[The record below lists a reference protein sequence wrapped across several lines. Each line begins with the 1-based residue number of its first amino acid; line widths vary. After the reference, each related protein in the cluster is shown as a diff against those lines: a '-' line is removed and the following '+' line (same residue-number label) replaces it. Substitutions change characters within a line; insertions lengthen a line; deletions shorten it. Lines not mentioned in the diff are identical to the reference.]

1 MNHKTETSTSALTG
15 QVALVTG
22 SGRGIGR
29 VIAQGLA
36 AAGARV
42 ALLARSADELDET
55 EGLIAAVGGRA
66 RAYPADVTNRDAVR
80 RSIAAIERDLG
91 PVDLLVN
98 NAGISGPAVPAWG
111 ADPSEWWRCLE
122 VNLLGPFN
130 CCRLVLPGMVAR
142 RRGRIV
148 NVASTS
154 GLQAVPLTSAY
165 STSKAALI
173 RLTECLAV
181 EVAEAGVSVFAI
193 QPGTVRTAMTE
204 PALRDEASKIWLP
217 WLVETFEKGRDV
229 PPEEAARL
237 VLFLASGRADALS
250 GRFFDVADDAEDMV
264 RRAEEVKAK
273 DLYLLRMSGL
283 RPSSTKGEL

>member
-1 MNHKTETSTSALTG
+1 MASVPIDMTG

-29 VIAQGLA
+29 AIAHGLA
-36 AAGARV
+36 AAGASV
-42 ALLARSADELDET
+42 ALLARSEDQLDESL
-55 EGLIAAVGGRA
+55 GLINALGGRA
-66 RAYPADVTNRDAVR
+66 CAYPADVTNRDAIR
-80 RSIAAIERDLG
+80 RTIAAIERDLG

-98 NAGISGPAVPAWG
+98 NAGIGGPPGPAWG
-111 ADPSEWWRCLE
+111 ADPTEWWHCLE

-142 RRGRIV
+142 RRGRVV

-154 GLQAVPLTSAY
+154 GTRAIPYLSAY

-173 RLTECLAV
+173 MLSENLAA
-181 EVAEAGVSVFAI
+181 EVAEFGVRVFAI

-204 PALRDEASKIWLP
+204 MALRDEAAKTWLP
-217 WLVETFEKGRDV
+217 WFVETFQEARDV

-237 VLFLASGRADALS
+237 VLFLASGRADELS
-250 GRFFDVADDAEDMV
+250 GRFFDVAEDAEAVV
-264 RRAEEVKAK
+264 RRTAEVKAK
-273 DLYLLRMSGL
+273 DLYTLRINGL
-283 RPSSTKGEL
+283 TP